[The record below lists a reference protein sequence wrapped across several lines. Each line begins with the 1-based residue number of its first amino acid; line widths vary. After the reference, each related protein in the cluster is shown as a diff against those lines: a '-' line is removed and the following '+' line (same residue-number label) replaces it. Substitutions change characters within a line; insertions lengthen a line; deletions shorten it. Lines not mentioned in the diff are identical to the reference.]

1 MCNRLNILILTIKLG
16 GHYHNQY
23 LYDEFKYVKYI
34 SICTHDFII
43 NYNNNSDFGYIL
55 IVNVDYPEYLPSL
68 HKDLLLLAE
77 KLVINK
83 EKSQHLLFTIKELI
97 DVTLDYYNKL

>member
-1 MCNRLNILILTIKLG
+1 MS

-23 LYDEFKYVKYI
+23 LYDEFKYVKDI

-43 NYNNNSDFGYIL
+43 NYYNNNSDFGDIL
-55 IVNVDYPEYLPSL
+55 IVNVDYPEYLQSL
-68 HKDLLLLAE
+68 LKDLLFLAE

-83 EKSQHLLFTIKELI
+83 EKS
-97 DVTLDYYNKL
+97 